1 MGFMKLWCLHGAV
14 GLAADWDDFKK
25 RMEME
30 GHQVHAID
38 LWSYL
43 DDGDSSFEDFAGKL
57 CAEARKES
65 VPPVLIGYS
74 MGGRLALH
82 ALIEDSMAWSGAMLI
97 SAHPGL
103 EAEEE
108 RIRRMAADAE
118 WAAKILSGGWERFLN
133 EWENQ
138 PILQG
143 HCKSPLADRSN
154 LRERQVAV
162 ARGFTSWSLGK
173 QQNLRNSLKDI
184 DKPVVWLAG
193 KRDQKFAS
201 LADLVWSQMSDSYLL
216 GPLDAGHRVPW
227 EAPEEFSLCVEH
239 LLDLINR

>member
-1 MGFMKLWCLHGAV
+1 MKLWCLHGAV

-25 RMEME
+25 RVETK

-43 DDGDSSFEDFAGKL
+43 DDADCSFEKFAREL

-65 VPPVLIGYS
+65 MPPVLIGYS

-82 ALIEDSMAWSGAMLI
+82 ALIEDPQAWGGAMLI
-97 SAHPGL
+97 SVHPGL
-103 EAEEE
+103 ENEEE
-108 RIRRMAADAE
+108 RILRMVADAE
-118 WAAKILSGGWERFLN
+118 WAAKILAGKWDSFLR

-138 PILQG
+138 PVLQG
-143 HCKSPLADRSN
+143 ACKVPLTDRSN
-154 LRERQVAV
+154 LRDRQDAV

-173 QQNLRNSLKDI
+173 QRNLRSSLQSI
-184 DKPVVWLAG
+184 DRPVVWMAG
-193 KRDQKFAS
+193 KMDRKFAD
-201 LADLVWSQMSDSYLL
+201 LADSVWVEMPDSYLL

-227 EAPEEFSLCVEH
+227 QAPEEFLLCVEH
-239 LLDLINR
+239 LLDMINR

>member
-1 MGFMKLWCLHGAV
+1 MKLWCLHGAV

-25 RMEME
+25 RMEIE

-43 DDGDSSFEDFAGKL
+43 DDADCSFQEFAVKI
-57 CAEARKES
+57 CEAARKES
-65 VPPVLIGYS
+65 APPVLIGYS

-82 ALIEDSMAWSGAMLI
+82 ALIEDPLVWSGAMLI
-97 SAHPGL
+97 SVHPGL
-103 EAEEE
+103 EAEKE
-108 RIRRMAADAE
+108 RVLRMGADAE
-118 WAAKILSGGWERFLN
+118 WAAKILTGRWDKFLN
-133 EWENQ
+133 EWESQ
-138 PILQG
+138 PVLQG
-143 HCKSPLADRSN
+143 MCKAPLADRSN
-154 LRERQVAV
+154 LRDRQIAV

-201 LADLVWSQMSDSYLL
+201 LADSVWSQMSDSYLL

>member
-1 MGFMKLWCLHGAV
+1 MKLWCLHGAV
-14 GLAADWDDFKK
+14 GLAADWDDFKS
-25 RMEME
+25 RMESE
-30 GHQVHAID
+30 GHQVYAID

-43 DDGDSSFEDFAGKL
+43 DDGDSSFEDFAEKL
-57 CAEARKES
+57 CVEARKES

-108 RIRRMAADAE
+108 RIRRMATDAE
-118 WAAKILSGGWERFLN
+118 WATKILAGGWEKFLN

-154 LRERQVAV
+154 LCERQVAV
-162 ARGFTSWSLGK
+162 ARAFTSWSLGK
-173 QQNLRNSLKDI
+173 QKNLRDSLRDI
-184 DKPVVWLAG
+184 DRPVFWLAG
-193 KRDQKFAS
+193 KRDSKFSS
-201 LADLVWSQMSDSYLL
+201 LADSVWLQMPEGYLL
-216 GPLDAGHRVPW
+216 GPIDAGHRVPW
-227 EAPEEFSLCVEH
+227 EAPEEFLLCVEH